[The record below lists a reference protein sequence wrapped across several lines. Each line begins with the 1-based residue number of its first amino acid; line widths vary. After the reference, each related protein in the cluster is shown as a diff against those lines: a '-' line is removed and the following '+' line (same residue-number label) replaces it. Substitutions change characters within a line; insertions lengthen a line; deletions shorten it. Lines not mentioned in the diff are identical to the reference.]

1 MRISDWSSDVCSS
14 DLTLRR
20 QYRMLPP
27 IGEIVSKSFYDGRLE
42 HGRVT
47 PVIDPDALP
56 PLLAKPVTWID
67 TAPPGERG
75 KQSDPNQRN
84 SLSNAAEHD
93 AVVARLQECGESAE
107 FIGGRSEENS
117 VGKKCVRQCQ
127 YERSPAH

>member
-1 MRISDWSSDVCSS
+1 MEFRRVLFRS
-14 DLTLRR
+14 R

-67 TAPPGERG
+67 TAPLGERG
-75 KQSDPNQRN
+75 KQSDPNHRN
-84 SLSNAAEHD
+84 SLSNAAEAD
-93 AVVARLQECGESAE
+93 AVVAMLKEFGESEE
-107 FIGGRSEENS
+107 FIGWLE
-117 VGKKCVRQCQ
+117 KQTDH
-127 YERSPAH
+127 AHAIGVI